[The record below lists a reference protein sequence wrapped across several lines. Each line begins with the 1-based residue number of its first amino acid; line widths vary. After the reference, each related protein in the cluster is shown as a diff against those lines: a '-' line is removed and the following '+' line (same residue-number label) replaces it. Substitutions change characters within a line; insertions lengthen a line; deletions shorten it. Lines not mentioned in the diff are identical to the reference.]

1 MRLFKKRK
9 IAFISINKI
18 IVEIDDD
25 DDDDHDDD
33 DDEDNSTNYA

>member
-9 IAFISINKI
+9 IAFISITKI
-18 IVEIDDD
+18 IVEID

>member
-9 IAFISINKI
+9 IAFISITKI

-25 DDDDHDDD
+25 DDHD

>member
-9 IAFISINKI
+9 IAFISITKI
-18 IVEIDDD
+18 IVEID
-25 DDDDHDDD
+25 DDD

>member
-9 IAFISINKI
+9 IAFISITKI

-25 DDDDHDDD
+25 DDHDDD
-33 DDEDNSTNYA
+33 ADEDNSTNYA

>member
-1 MRLFKKRK
+1 MRLFKKKK
-9 IAFISINKI
+9 IAFISITKI

-25 DDDDHDDD
+25 HD

>member
-9 IAFISINKI
+9 IAFISITKI
-18 IVEIDDD
+18 IVEI
-25 DDDDHDDD
+25 DDDHDDD

>member
-9 IAFISINKI
+9 IAFISITKI
-18 IVEIDDD
+18 IVEI